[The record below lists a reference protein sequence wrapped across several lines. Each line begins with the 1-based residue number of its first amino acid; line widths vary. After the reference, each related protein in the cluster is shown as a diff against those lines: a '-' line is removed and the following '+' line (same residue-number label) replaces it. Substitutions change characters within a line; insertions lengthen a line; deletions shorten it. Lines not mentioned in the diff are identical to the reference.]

1 MLSHLYWVTCCSC
14 TSWVTADSAES
25 SLKSRGLEPM
35 RSEHDD
41 RAIED
46 TVDAVRF
53 QFISLDFV
61 VITTVPLMAEE
72 AVLEAVDMCYVYPN
86 SWLELVKPVRR
97 PRRGLE

>member
-1 MLSHLYWVTCCSC
+1 
-14 TSWVTADSAES
+14 
-25 SLKSRGLEPM
+25 M
-35 RSEHDD
+35 RSECDD
-41 RAIED
+41 WTIED